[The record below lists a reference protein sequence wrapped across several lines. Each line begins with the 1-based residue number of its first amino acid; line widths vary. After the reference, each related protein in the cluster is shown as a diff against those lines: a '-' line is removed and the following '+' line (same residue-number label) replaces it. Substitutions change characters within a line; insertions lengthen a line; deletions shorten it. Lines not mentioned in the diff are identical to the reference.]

1 MKRCFLFIL
10 LLPTL
15 WASAAAA
22 QLTVVT
28 DKTTYTAGEEVQ
40 IAIRNAGPSVAT
52 FISSPAYFIRHA
64 GPSVATFISSPAYF
78 IRHVESGVCIE
89 GCVGLA
95 VLWEMSVGEML
106 DESYDTSQAP
116 DLIGHHEVVLN
127 GASGDPGSILVAAY
141 ELVAPVS
148 DTASTWGG
156 VKSLFR

>member
-28 DKTTYTAGEEVQ
+28 DKNVYTAGEVVQ
-40 IAIRNAGPSVAT
+40 ITIRN
-52 FISSPAYFIRHA
+52 A

-95 VLWEMSVGEML
+95 VLWEMSVGENF
-106 DESYDTSQAP
+106 DESYDTSQASA
-116 DLIGHHEVVLN
+116 LIGHHEVVLN

-141 ELVAPVS
+141 ELTAPVS
-148 DTASTWGG
+148 DTAATWGG
-156 VKSLFR
+156 IKSLFR